1 MLQLRL
7 AGALLHAISMDRN
20 PWHGGW
26 GQTAAPA
33 AVLGCPW
40 LPGSGSPCLVLA
52 LPIWFWLSLPGSGAP
67 CLLLALPVWFWCSL
81 PGSGAPCS
89 IPMPSRQLPGRQCL
103 CTHRRAHLWGS
114 FQWLPLCCSSP
125 WGFRE
130 GSLGAAC
137 ASWPGLCVTPS
148 AALEGWTRCQTCLAI
163 DITQDTFSAGTL
175 LRGYERCSL
184 VQQRCAAVVVGL
196 LRVKMDFI
204 LMIFENVSRSG

>member
-1 MLQLRL
+1 MLSCTLSAWTEIPGMVAEARQP
-7 AGALLHAISMDRN
+7 LLLLCWVA
-20 PWHGGW
+20 HG
-26 GQTAAPA
+26 
-33 AVLGCPW
+33 C
-40 LPGSGSPCLVLA
+40 LA
-52 LPIWFWLSLPGSGAP
+52 LV
-67 CLLLALPVWFWCSL
+67 LPVWFWLSL

-103 CTHRRAHLWGS
+103 CTHRRADLWGS

-163 DITQDTFSAGTL
+163 DIAQDTFSAGTL
-175 LRGYERCSL
+175 LRGYERCTVWCSKG
-184 VQQRCAAVVVGL
+184 VQQLWWVCSEL
-196 LRVKMDFI
+196 KWTL
-204 LMIFENVSRSG
+204 S